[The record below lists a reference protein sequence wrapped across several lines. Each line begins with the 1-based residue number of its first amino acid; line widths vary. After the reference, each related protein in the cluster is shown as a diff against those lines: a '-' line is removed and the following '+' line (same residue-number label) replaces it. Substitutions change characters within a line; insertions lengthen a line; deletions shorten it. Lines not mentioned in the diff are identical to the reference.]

1 MRLGRLDLRASILSL
16 SADLDVIQHGGAW
29 VGVVAKD
36 GGDVQAARGLRTGAL
51 VLVRSRP
58 SKSLLQGRYLRVRER
73 LLVITSV
80 RDPMG
85 RGAEAVM
92 SCEELVGQPAQY
104 LPADGVPR
112 CCRVHLTHEAP
123 YRDELGQDV
132 SYMTRAE
139 VAIIE
144 VGRPQEG
151 DQLRVEGDLYVVAN
165 YAGSSDDGVV
175 RGLWL
180 LPVD

>member
-1 MRLGRLDLRASILSL
+1 MRLGRLDKRAAILSL
-16 SADLDVIQHGGAW
+16 TAALQVVNHGSRW
-29 VGVVAKD
+29 VGLVAKD
-36 GGDVQAARGLRTGAL
+36 GGDVPAARGLRTGAL
-51 VLVRSRP
+51 VQVRSRP
-58 SKSLLQGRYLRVRER
+58 SPEFMQGRYLQVGQR

-80 RDPMG
+80 RDPV
-85 RGAEAVM
+85 ANDAQAVL

-123 YRDELGQDV
+123 YRDELGQVV

-151 DQLRVEGDLYVVAN
+151 DQLRVGGDLYVVAN
-165 YAGSSDDGVV
+165 YADDTDDGVV

-180 LPVD
+180 QPVE